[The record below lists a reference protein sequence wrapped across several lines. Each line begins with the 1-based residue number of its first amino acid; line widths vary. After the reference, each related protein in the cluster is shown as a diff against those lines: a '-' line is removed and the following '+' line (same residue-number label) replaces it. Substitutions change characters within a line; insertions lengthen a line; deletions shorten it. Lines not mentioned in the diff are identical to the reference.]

1 MIGDIGEFY
10 ERLKNQLVLHEDLRL
25 KPYRCTAGKLT
36 IGVGRNLE
44 DRGISKKEALYLLDN
59 DIEEVSAELSRRL
72 PWFSDLNGPRK
83 AVLIDMA
90 INLGI
95 DGLFKFKRTLAA
107 VARGDYAEAA
117 REMKDSQ
124 WYRQVKSRGVRLVA
138 QMRTGEWQTT

>member
-10 ERLKNQLVLHEDLRL
+10 ERLKNQLVLHEGLRL

-138 QMRTGEWQTT
+138 QMRTGEWQR

>member
-10 ERLKNQLVLHEDLRL
+10 ERLKTQLILHEDLKL

-59 DIEEVSAELSRRL
+59 DIEEVTGELSRRL
-72 PWFSDLNGPRK
+72 PWFADLNGPRK

-90 INLGI
+90 INLGV
-95 DGLFKFKRTLAA
+95 DGLMAFKRTLAA
-107 VARGDYAEAA
+107 IARGDYAEAS
-117 REMKDSQ
+117 REMMNSK
-124 WYRQVKSRGVRLVA
+124 WYRQVKSRGVRLVN
-138 QMRTGEWQTT
+138 QMRTGDWPS

>member
-138 QMRTGEWQTT
+138 QMRTGEWQR

>member
-10 ERLKNQLVLHEDLRL
+10 ERLKNQLVLHEGLRL

-72 PWFSDLNGPRK
+72 PWLSDLNGPRK

-117 REMKDSQ
+117 REMKDSR

-138 QMRTGEWQTT
+138 QMRTGEWQR